1 MLHKVHKIIIRIR
14 ELKMEGT
21 REEKYGRDDVCRRL
35 FDGANSTRTTGPGDL
50 RVRPTT
56 RELLLLSL
64 HRDWRRPEDV
74 TVALVHQAILF
85 IQL

>member
-14 ELKMEGT
+14 ELEMEGT
-21 REEKYGRDDVCRRL
+21 REGKYGRNDVCRRL
-35 FDGANSTRTTGPGDL
+35 LNGANSTRTTGPGDL
-50 RVRPTT
+50 RVRPAT

>member
-1 MLHKVHKIIIRIR
+1 
-14 ELKMEGT
+14 MEGT
-21 REEKYGRDDVCRRL
+21 REGKYGRNDVCRRL
-35 FDGANSTRTTGPGDL
+35 LNGARTTGPGDL
-50 RVRPTT
+50 RVRPAT
-56 RELLLLSL
+56 REFLLLSL